1 MDINIPEYH
10 VETEGNQRVSDLR
23 NIADTVRAKSFET
36 ILEADTGHLG
46 GCSSS
51 TELMTV
57 LYFGGH
63 LNYDPSD
70 SKNPDRDI
78 VLVRGHEGPLRYTIF
93 SMIGYLDKEELHGYR
108 KFGTRLHGH
117 EEMFETPGVDISPSG
132 SLGMLLSY
140 GTGAA
145 LEAKREGSQKKVIVF
160 LGDGE
165 EQEGNVSE
173 AARNAAAMNLDN
185 LFVIIDK
192 NGKQLSRETAHADG
206 KTNIASLWKA
216 YGWEVLE
223 IPNGHDISQI
233 DEVYGSVFNVERKGP
248 VCIVA
253 NTIKGITLPGVEQNY
268 SGAHTIG
275 AYDNNEAVADTIK
288 KIQKTVS
295 DRGLLEDDV
304 YVLASEISCK
314 RELIEREKKEKKFNK
329 KIDVNIKTETELQ
342 LVPSH
347 GYYFKELAKVIEE
360 MQENRP
366 NFYFLTADLLKKPLV
381 EELSLEKIGQMLDLG
396 IREQHVMATAHGIS
410 TMDPNARITLF
421 MGDAFAYRYM
431 DQLNATGQGRSRALI
446 LAEKAGLC
454 QSTNGLSHQSIGQPL
469 GILGIPF
476 VDFYEPAD
484 TEDFFSVLN
493 KFYSENYGL
502 VYTRLHSKKF
512 KGEEIIS
519 PEMPRTLTYYP
530 AYEPRNTVIA
540 TVVSSGFP
548 LCNAVQAARQ
558 LEKEK
563 GLGVR
568 VINIVNPKSLDNNFS
583 SLIKDDSPLLVLY
596 NGNPDTLEMPV
607 SQALIKT
614 HVRPSKIEAVGY
626 KIGTTGSLS
635 DLEKHYKLD
644 KDSIIEKIQN
654 LI

>member
-1 MDINIPEYH
+1 MDINIPEYSI
-10 VETEGNQRVSDLR
+10 ETKGDQRISDLR
-23 NIADTVRAKSFET
+23 NIADTVRYKSFET

-57 LYFGGH
+57 LYFGGY

-70 SKNPDRDI
+70 SKDPDRDI

-192 NGKQLSRETAHADG
+192 NGKQLSRETAHSDG
-206 KTNIASLWKA
+206 RTDIPSLWKA

-233 DEVYGSVFNVERKGP
+233 DEVYDSVFNVERKGP

-253 NTIKGITLPGVEQNY
+253 NTSKGITLPGVEDNY

-275 AYDNNEAVADTIK
+275 AYDNNEAVANTIK
-288 KIQKTVS
+288 EIQRTVS
-295 DRGLLEDDV
+295 ERGFGENDV
-304 YVLASEISCK
+304 YSLASEISRK
-314 RELIEREKKEKKFNK
+314 RELVEWEKREKKFNK
-329 KIDVNIKTETELQ
+329 KININIEPETELQ
-342 LVPSH
+342 LVPSQ
-347 GYYFKELAKVIEE
+347 GYYFKKLGEVLKEIPN
-360 MQENRP
+360 NRP

-381 EELSLEKIGQMLDLG
+381 EELGLERIGQMLDLG

-410 TMDPNARITLF
+410 VMDPNARITLF

-431 DQLNATGQGRSRALI
+431 DQLNSTALGRSRGLI

-469 GILGIPF
+469 AVLGMSF
-476 VDFYEPAD
+476 VEFYEPAD
-484 TEDFFSVLN
+484 TTDFFAVLN
-493 KFYSENYGL
+493 QFYSENFGL
-502 VYTRLHSKKF
+502 VYVRLHNKKF
-512 KGEEIIS
+512 KGQEVISSEILRS
-519 PEMPRTLTYYP
+519 LTYYS
-530 AYEPRNTVIA
+530 AYEPKNEISA
-540 TVVSSGFP
+540 TVVSAGFP
-548 LCNAVQAARQ
+548 VCNAVQAARQ
-558 LEKEK
+558 LEKES
-563 GLGVR
+563 GLGIR
-568 VINIVNPKSLDNNFS
+568 VINALNPKSLDTNFAK
-583 SLIKDDSPLLVLY
+583 LIKDGAPLLILY

-607 SQALIKT
+607 SKALVQT
-614 HVRPSKIEAVGY
+614 NVRPSTIDAVGY
-626 KIGTTGSLS
+626 EIGTTGSLA
-635 DLEKHYKLD
+635 DLERHYKLD
-644 KDSIIEKIQN
+644 KESIIQKIHE